1 MLIVIPNTSYHQ
13 KYIRGDRGIL
23 LLRMKILFLTAHL
36 PYPPL
41 SGGRKREF
49 ELISRLSKNFEIH
62 LCSITKSWG
71 TDSMYTNDLS
81 QYCTSVNLFK
91 AEALTN
97 KQQYG
102 IYPHQMKRLMSEK
115 ASSYI
120 SFLLKNQSFDVVHI
134 EGYYLLQHV
143 PMKPELPI
151 LLVEHNIEHLLA
163 LQRFMVAVTQQEK
176 SYFWSEYI
184 KTLKWER
191 LTWKRATVCVA
202 LTNEDKIAMGR
213 LEPNIDVRMIPNGS
227 DHQKKIEVTTTLLSS
242 SFEHSFIS
250 DNCPSILF
258 VGNFAYEPNI
268 DAALYFSRQIFPL
281 ILKDVPD
288 AKLFLVGNAPPPEI
302 CSLTSNKQIEVTG
315 RVTSLIPFYKHAD
328 VVVCPLRIG
337 GGVKVKVLEAL
348 GFGKAIVSTSVG
360 AQGLDLSNYRAVAV
374 ADDLADFAENVVR
387 FLVHPEERHIQEQE
401 ALAYARTL
409 PSWGQVSEAFARL
422 YEEMAD
428 YRLSG
433 GIKKKKKEEKEKE
446 EEEQAGR

>member
-1 MLIVIPNTSYHQ
+1 
-13 KYIRGDRGIL
+13 
-23 LLRMKILFLTAHL
+23 MKILFLTAHL

-41 SGGRKREF
+41 SGGRRREF

-71 TDSMYTNDLS
+71 TDSMYTNDLL

-91 AEALTN
+91 ADAPTN
-97 KQQYG
+97 KKQYG
-102 IYPHQMKRLMSEK
+102 IYPHQMKKQMSEK

-134 EGYYLLQHV
+134 EGYYLVQHV
-143 PMKPELPI
+143 PMKPEVPI

-163 LQRFMVAVTQQEK
+163 LQRFMVAITQQEK

-184 KTLKWER
+184 MTLKWER
-191 LTWKRATVCVA
+191 LMWKRATVCVA
-202 LTNEDKIAMGR
+202 LTNEDKITMER
-213 LEPNIDVRMIPNGS
+213 LEPNIDIRMIPDGS
-227 DHQKKIEVTTTLLSS
+227 DHLKKIDVFTTLLSN
-242 SFEHSFIS
+242 SFEHSLIS
-250 DNCPSILF
+250 NNCPSILF

-302 CSLTSNKQIEVTG
+302 CSLTSSKQIEVTG
-315 RVTSLIPFYKHAD
+315 SVASLIPFYKHAD
-328 VVVCPLRIG
+328 VVICPLRIG

-348 GFGKAIVSTSVG
+348 SFGKAIVSTSVG
-360 AQGLDLSNYRAVAV
+360 TQGLDLLTHKAIAI
-374 ADDLADFAENVVR
+374 ADDPTDFAENVVR
-387 FLVHPEERHIQEQE
+387 LLVQPKERHIQEQE

-409 PSWGQVSEAFARL
+409 PSWDQVSEGFARL
-422 YEEMAD
+422 YKEMAD
-428 YRLSG
+428 YRVSER
-433 GIKKKKKEEKEKE
+433 IKNEKK
-446 EEEQAGR
+446 

>member
-1 MLIVIPNTSYHQ
+1 M
-13 KYIRGDRGIL
+13 GIL
-23 LLRMKILFLTAHL
+23 LLLMKILFLTAHL

-41 SGGRKREF
+41 SGGRRREF
-49 ELISRLSKNFEIH
+49 ELISRLSRSFEIH

-71 TDSMYTNDLS
+71 TDSMYTNDLL
-81 QYCTSVNLFK
+81 QYCTSVNLF
-91 AEALTN
+91 EAQAPTN
-97 KQQYG
+97 RQQYAF
-102 IYPHQMKRLMSEK
+102 YPHQMKKHMSEE

-134 EGYYLLQHV
+134 EGYYLLQHI
-143 PMKPELPI
+143 PPKPEVPI

-163 LQRFMVAVTQQEK
+163 LQQFKVAVTQQEK

-191 LTWKRATVCVA
+191 LTWKRARVCVA
-202 LTNEDKIAMGR
+202 LTNEDKITMER
-213 LEPNIDVRMIPNGS
+213 LESNIDIRMIPNGS
-227 DHQKKIEVTTTLLSS
+227 DHQKRRDVATSLLLSN
-242 SFEHSFIS
+242 SFDHSVIS

-268 DAALYFSRQIFPL
+268 DAALYLSRHIFPL
-281 ILKDVPD
+281 ILKDVPNV
-288 AKLFLVGNAPPPEI
+288 KLFLVGNAPPPEI

-315 RVTSLIPFYKHAD
+315 RVASLIPYYKHAD

-360 AQGLDLSNYRAVAV
+360 AQGVDLSTYKAVAV
-374 ADDLADFAENVVR
+374 ADEVTDFAENVVR
-387 FLVHPEERHIQEQE
+387 LLMQAEERHIQERE

-409 PSWGQVSEAFARL
+409 PSWDQVSEAFARL
-422 YEEMAD
+422 YKEIAD
-428 YRLSG
+428 YGVSRRT
-433 GIKKKKKEEKEKE
+433 KKEKKKEEE
-446 EEEQAGR
+446 AGC

>member
-1 MLIVIPNTSYHQ
+1 MTGY
-13 KYIRGDRGIL
+13 L
-23 LLRMKILFLTAHL
+23 LLLMKILFLTAHL

-41 SGGRKREF
+41 SGGRRREF
-49 ELISRLSKNFEIH
+49 ELISRLSNKFEIH
-62 LCSITKSWG
+62 LCSVTKSWR
-71 TDSMYTNDLS
+71 TDSMYTNDLL
-81 QYCTSVNLFK
+81 QYCASVNLFE
-91 AEALTN
+91 AEEPTN

-102 IYPHQMKRLMSEK
+102 FYPHQMKKHMSEE

-120 SFLLKNQSFDVVHI
+120 PFLLKNQSFDVVHI

-143 PMKPELPI
+143 LMESEVPI

-163 LQRFMVAVTQQEK
+163 LQRFMVAVTQEEK

-184 KTLKWER
+184 KTLRWER

-202 LTNEDKIAMGR
+202 LTNEDKITMER
-213 LEPNIDVRMIPNGS
+213 LESNIDVRMIPNGS
-227 DHQKKIEVTTTLLSS
+227 DHQRKIDVATTLLSNS
-242 SFEHSFIS
+242 LEDSLIS

-281 ILKDVPD
+281 ILKNMPD

-315 RVTSLIPFYKHAD
+315 RVASLIPFYKHAH

-360 AQGLDLSNYRAVAV
+360 TQGLDLSNYRAVAV
-374 ADDLADFAENVVR
+374 ADDPTDFAENVVR
-387 FLVHPEERHIQEQE
+387 FLVQPEERHIQERE
-401 ALAYARTL
+401 ALAYAGTL
-409 PSWGQVSEAFARL
+409 PSWDQVSQAFAQL

-428 YRLSG
+428 YRVDRR
-433 GIKKKKKEEKEKE
+433 IKKEKKEEKEE
-446 EEEQAGR
+446 EAGC